1 MGDEL
6 SEQEI
11 ANLAKVFKDLKVK
24 PKADSTKDFTEWM
37 KEFVGTLPDGTHTVK
52 TEPDVNETQD
62 SATKSVIQTPY
73 VPKLSVFM
81 GDGRK
86 EDNYDLWHYEVEC
99 LIKAKYSE
107 GVIAQ
112 AIRRSLKSEASKVIM
127 QLGPEA
133 TASQMLHKM
142 DNIFGNLER
151 GENIMEEFYRTS
163 QQKGEDSISWSCRL
177 EEIFR
182 RALMK
187 GIVKADERNE
197 KLRSRFWHGL
207 NQWLKDITSYK
218 YDTILDFDD

>member
-1 MGDEL
+1 MFDK
-6 SEQEI
+6 SE
-11 ANLAKVFKDLKVK
+11 
-24 PKADSTKDFTEWM
+24 
-37 KEFVGTLPDGTHTVK
+37 
-52 TEPDVNETQD
+52 
-62 SATKSVIQTPY
+62 
-73 VPKLSVFM
+73 
-81 GDGRK
+81 
-86 EDNYDLWHYEVEC
+86 
-99 LIKAKYSE
+99 YSE

-197 KLRSRFWHGL
+197 KL
-207 NQWLKDITSYK
+207 
-218 YDTILDFDD
+218 